1 MTEEITPSRRHSRRR
16 RQRYQALALIAGI
29 IFVFG
34 IVALIAREMYRAR
47 HRQSAASPAMTAAEA
62 KLPPAIRELMNALR
76 ADPSDPEL
84 NRKMAARLEAAHSRA
99 ALQFRRKV
107 VELVPES
114 VEDHI
119 ALANAAI
126 RLGDA
131 EAAKEA
137 LANVPEEG
145 KNTTAWHEAAMK
157 LAVKTRQLGEA
168 EAELAKAV
176 QLDPENELNQLNLA
190 ILRSNSLDA
199 NVRAG
204 ARKMLEGFSEK
215 KEFQRAASRALLNES
230 VKEKAWA
237 RALLFAQRLRN
248 APGAA
253 LADALP
259 YMALLR
265 DLKRVEAG
273 WLLAQLKLE
282 CSTDPAKAAD
292 LMTWM
297 NRNGMA
303 QQALE
308 WSQQLPGDLILK
320 PPMPVAIAEAYD
332 ILGQWIMVKTMAEDS
347 DWGKF
352 DYRRMALLS
361 RALREEGNEP
371 ESRIQWILAT
381 EAAGKNSQALLDLNR
396 LATDWKWQGESVE
409 LLWLLARGPNPLP
422 AIQLLNKVLT
432 EKGDTRQLRD
442 VAART
447 VEIAPKDIAARNNLA
462 YYCFLLKSDLDRGHA
477 LAREIYEEAPGNPAV
492 ISTYSFGLH
501 VEGKDDEA
509 RRLLSSLES
518 KVLEQPSQA
527 LCYAVV
533 LAATGAQ
540 EEARKYF
547 DLASRGNL
555 LPEEKALIPKGS

>member
-332 ILGQWIMVKTMAEDS
+332 ILGQWI
-347 DWGKF
+347 
-352 DYRRMALLS
+352 
-361 RALREEGNEP
+361 REEGNEP